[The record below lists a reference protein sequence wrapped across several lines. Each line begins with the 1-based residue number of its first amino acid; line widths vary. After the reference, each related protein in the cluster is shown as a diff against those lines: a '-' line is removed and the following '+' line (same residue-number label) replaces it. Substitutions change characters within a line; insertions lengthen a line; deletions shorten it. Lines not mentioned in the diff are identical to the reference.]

1 MEKVDEEYKLH
12 ACYPRILFFPLLITA
27 VLIR

>member
-12 ACYPRILFFPLLITA
+12 VCYPPKDLVSALITA